1 MPRSPPQPISSGAC
15 EGTDGLLPDAP
26 SLGLVGGGHH
36 FLLLHTATRALASSP
51 NRPSSGFSSCTSLLG
66 SFSSSRAPSLLP
78 TPLGA
83 APLLAAFSTPP
94 QGLTQGCFPCPREL
108 LLLSGSF
115 LSCSFFL
122 LSAALWTNTPPTCPS
137 LSYTPFLLQDLC
149 TLYFS
154 FSFPWVPGNLEF
166 TCLPFS

>member
-1 MPRSPPQPISSGAC
+1 MDSCQMPPAWALWEGA
-15 EGTDGLLPDAP
+15 T
-26 SLGLVGGGHH
+26 
-36 FLLLHTATRALASSP
+36 T
-51 NRPSSGFSSCTSLLG
+51 
-66 SFSSSRAPSLLP
+66 FSSSTLLPEPLPPLPTTPLQAFPVALLSWVPSPLPGPLPSFLLRWGLPLSWQLSPPLPRASLRAAGAQSLLL
-78 TPLGA
+78 PL
-83 APLLAAFSTPP
+83 PLLLP
-94 QGLTQGCFPCPREL
+94 
-108 LLLSGSF
+108 LLSGSF

-166 TCLPFS
+166 TCLLFS